1 MNYVLLAF
9 VASASP
15 EPANSSID
23 SYRNEGRVHLR
34 EGRVAE
40 AVVSFRRA
48 FDVAPW
54 HAGARED
61 LAAIREWVGAT
72 PPPSS
77 LRDRLGPFEVWF
89 FAIVASG
96 SILTGGV
103 AFTLTQRKKWLIV
116 SLLGV
121 SIWFA
126 LTILTFPREPE
137 PFAVVSTNRA
147 TLRAGNAESYETKA
161 DGSLPKGAEVVVLG
175 QRGGW
180 LRVRATSAAT
190 GWLREGDVFLSY

>member
-1 MNYVLLAF
+1 MTIVLLAF

-15 EPANSSID
+15 EPSNSNVD

-54 HAGARED
+54 HVGARED
-61 LAAIREWVGAT
+61 LAAIREWVGTT

-77 LRDRLGPFEVWF
+77 LHDRLGPFEVWLS
-89 FAIVASG
+89 AIVASG
-96 SILTGGV
+96 LVSTGGV
-103 AFTLTQRKKWLIV
+103 AFRLTHRKKWLIV
-116 SLLGV
+116 ALPGV

-126 LTILTFPREPE
+126 LTILTYPRTPE
-137 PFAVVSTNRA
+137 PFAVVSSKRA
-147 TLRAGNAESYETKA
+147 TLRAGNAESYETKS
-161 DGSLPKGAEVVVLG
+161 DGTLPKGAEVVVQG
-175 QRGGW
+175 RRGGW
-180 LRVRATSAAT
+180 LRVKANSGAT
-190 GWLREGDVFLSY
+190 GWLREGDVIEGN